1 MFIFGT
7 SKSGLTVCRGYISN
21 KQPEKLIIEVMHTE
35 VILGLHQIGVAY
47 KRWFQ
52 FSSPHVM

>member
-7 SKSGLTVCRGYISN
+7 SKSGLTVCRGYISD
-21 KQPEKLIIEVMHTE
+21 KQKLIIEVMHTE
-35 VILGLHQIGVAY
+35 VILGLYQTGVAY
-47 KRWFQ
+47 KMWFQ